1 VAGILDSKSRVMDTL
16 ITSEGRRQIASGELQ
31 IKYATFNDRQVVY
44 ASGTDGYLEDPGR
57 TFYFE
62 AHSDNND
69 SIILETDADGD
80 LMPFQSDTYNSY
92 NGEFF
97 ASGSTFQTGSIN
109 LISDEVTGNAVDSFT
124 RQMIIGSR
132 NIFRSEK
139 GLNFKPSYDD
149 TSNIFTLAPGVSR
162 SINVVGINNL
172 SAVFEDPLFATT
184 LNYGYLPPK
193 FQNKQGT
200 QMPWGSYTKLGGDD
214 ESDIYDSFVGGLTE
228 GGQIKQP
235 LIIEMK
241 YPTNSSLENNIL
253 GQVFAQKDNKVYK
266 LALINAGNL
275 RYSRETNLPNPQV
288 YYAGNLYRNN
298 YGSLCFARVFTL
310 IFR

>member
-1 VAGILDSKSRVMDTL
+1 MDTL

-69 SIILETDADGD
+69 SIILETDANGD

-132 NIFRSEK
+132 NIFRSEE
-139 GLNFKPSYDD
+139 GLNFKPNYDD
-149 TSNIFTLAPGVSR
+149 TSNIF
-162 SINVVGINNL
+162 SINTEYVPSAGTTHLNNL
-172 SAVFEDPLFATT
+172 PAVFEDGLFGTT
-184 LNYGYLPPK
+184 LNYRFLPPTYE
-193 FQNKQGT
+193 NSAGNASS
-200 QMPWGSYTKLGGDD
+200 WGSYSELG
-214 ESDIYDSFVGGLTE
+214 SAAPPSTYDSFVRGLSTV
-228 GGQIKQP
+228 GDLPP
-235 LIIEMK
+235 LSIQMK

-253 GQVFAQKDNKVYK
+253 GQVFAQKDNKIYK
-266 LALINAGNL
+266 LALINAGTLTYAATN
-275 RYSRETNLPNPQV
+275 NLPDPQV
-288 YYAGNLYRNN
+288 YYAGNLYRNH

-310 IFR
+310 VFR